1 MTAAAMPWGDWQF
14 WVATGCACAA
24 VWWVARGLW
33 PRKKK
38 RGTRV
43 ALTIKKTDGE

>member
-1 MTAAAMPWGDWQF
+1 MQAAMPWGDWQF
-14 WVATGCACAA
+14 WAATVIALGAA
-24 VWWVARGLW
+24 VWIVRGVW

-43 ALTIKKTDGE
+43 ALTIRKTDGE